1 MPAGS
6 TVLDGRA
13 DGVRG
18 RLAVGA
24 VLTFAAG
31 VVHVAA
37 AVPHFGDDT
46 LLGSA
51 FTITGWA
58 QIVAAALLLR
68 RRPARFAVWIGVGI
82 HVAALGALVVARTI
96 GLPVGHGGVE
106 PVTLPDATTALLE
119 ATALVVLAGWLRRP
133 HRIDAPQPLVVG
145 ALGAA
150 GLVAL
155 GGSTVAVASLGTAG
169 HGHGEASADTAHVAD
184 APHGHGGAA
193 AAGSHE
199 ADTAGDARVHVHD
212 DESIHVHAPGEGHEH
227 DDGTIHVHA
236 GAVTPEP
243 TEQPTESD
251 AHTHGP
257 GEGHG

>member
-6 TVLDGRA
+6 TMLD
-13 DGVRG
+13 DGAEVVRG
-18 RLAVGA
+18 RLAVA
-24 VLTFAAG
+24 AALTFAAG

-46 LLGSA
+46 VLGSA

-58 QIVAAALLLR
+58 QIVVAALLLR

-82 HVAALGALVVARTI
+82 HVAALGALVVARTV

-119 ATALVVLAGWLRRP
+119 AAALVVLAGWLRRP
-133 HRIDAPQPLVVG
+133 HRIGAPQPLVVA
-145 ALGAA
+145 ALGVA

-155 GGSTVAVASLGTAG
+155 GGSTMAVASLGTAG
-169 HGHGEASADTAHVAD
+169 HGHGGESADTV
-184 APHGHGGAA
+184 
-193 AAGSHE
+193 AAGSQE
-199 ADTAGDARVHVHD
+199 AHTTEDARVHVHD
-212 DESIHVHAPGEGHEH
+212 DQSIHVHAPGEGHQH
-227 DDGTIHVHA
+227 GDGTIHVHA
-236 GAVTPEP
+236 GEPDPQPTEEP
-243 TEQPTESD
+243 TEPET
-251 AHTHGP
+251 HTHGP